1 MLSADINRKLEAI
14 EQASR
19 KGVKVKD
26 LSRLMNH
33 PAIWFQAYANIYSN
47 KGAVTKG
54 VDSTTM
60 DGFSEDRVLNLIK
73 LLKEGLYQPKPVR
86 RVYIPKANGKLRPL
100 GIPSGDDKLVQ
111 EVVRIILERVY
122 EPVFSTHSHG
132 FRPNRSCHT
141 TLSEIQ
147 YWNGVKWL
155 IDFDVRG
162 FFDNVDHKVLLSA
175 LEKKIDDRKFINL
188 IKNLL
193 RAGLMEDW
201 KFQKTYSGTP
211 QGAICSPI
219 LANAYLHELDKFIEG
234 LKSQFDRG
242 KRRAKN
248 PEYVGYEYRIYRLR
262 KKIDQLKEDEEG
274 NGPLILELRN
284 QIREIDKK
292 RKAIPSR
299 NLYDPA
305 YRRLWYARYADDF
318 LIGIIGSKQEAAE
331 ILDQVKKFLRE
342 SLHLE
347 VSESKTGIRYAKE
360 GTRFLGYDVRVH
372 TGDRIVRTLQQGR
385 HTTKRSFV
393 EKINIYVPEEKV
405 KAFCQAKQYGNYDL
419 LKSAHR
425 PLLLY
430 SSDVEIVNTY
440 NAELRGFANYY
451 SLACDVKRK
460 LARLVYLAHYSLFK
474 TLANKHQTKAGAIAS
489 KLKKDGEFVL
499 EYKVGNETRKVKVFK
514 LKHLQSNPVRAA
526 RVDNMPNTAMFTFGR
541 SDLLDRLNAQICEYC
556 GIDTGYFEVHHVRKL
571 TDIKPGK
578 TKLEKLMIARNR
590 KTMVLCVECHRQ
602 LTNGVLPS
610 WKQSIHSKVES
621 RMT

>member
-1 MLSADINRKLEAI
+1 MRLFF
-14 EQASR
+14 
-19 KGVKVKD
+19 KGTPPHQRD
-26 LSRLMNH
+26 
-33 PAIWFQAYANIYSN
+33 
-47 KGAVTKG
+47 T
-54 VDSTTM
+54 
-60 DGFSEDRVLNLIK
+60 E
-73 LLKEGLYQPKPVR
+73 E
-86 RVYIPKANGKLRPL
+86 
-100 GIPSGDDKLVQ
+100 
-111 EVVRIILERVY
+111 
-122 EPVFSTHSHG
+122 
-132 FRPNRSCHT
+132 
-141 TLSEIQ
+141 
-147 YWNGVKWL
+147 
-155 IDFDVRG
+155 
-162 FFDNVDHKVLLSA
+162 
-175 LEKKIDDRKFINL
+175 KIDDRKFIDL

-219 LANAYLHELDKFIEG
+219 LANIYLHKLDKFMEEMKCG
-234 LKSQFDRG
+234 FDRG

-248 PEYVGYEYRIYRLR
+248 LEYARYSDQIGRLR
-262 KKIDQLKEDEEG
+262 RKIDQLKEDEQA
-274 NGPLILELRN
+274 NLQSIHELRN
-284 QIREIDKK
+284 QIREIDKR
-292 RKAIPSR
+292 RKSIPSV
-299 NLYDPA
+299 NLHDQS
-305 YRRLWYARYADDF
+305 YRRLWYLRYADDF
-318 LIGIIGSKQEAAE
+318 LVGVIGSKQEADE
-331 ILDQVKKFLRE
+331 IIDRVRKFLQE
-342 SLHLE
+342 SLHLKL
-347 VSESKTGIRYAKE
+347 SENKTGIRHAKE
-360 GTRFLGYDVRVH
+360 GTRFLGYDVRIYS
-372 TGDRIVRTLQQGR
+372 GDRIVKTFTCGR
-385 HTTKRSFV
+385 HTTKRSIA
-393 EKINIYVPEEKV
+393 EQINLYVPEEKV

-474 TLANKHQTKAGAIAS
+474 TLANKHRTKAGKIAS
-489 KLKKDGEFVL
+489 KLKKNGEFVL

-514 LKHLQSNPVRAA
+514 LKHLQSNPVKAA
-526 RVDNMPNTAMFTFGR
+526 RIDNLPNTAMFTFGR
-541 SDLLDRLNAQICEYC
+541 SDLLDRLNARICEYC